1 MITQP
6 ERCMVL
12 GGTWRT
18 PVAVGLQSKTF
29 ITDQKNE
36 GTYNEASF
44 EREYESKWSG
54 TVEDAFFNSEVFE
67 RNRILKQPEY
77 EASGRSNK
85 NSFYVLSVD
94 VGRKGCD
101 TVVCVFKCTP
111 NPQGAYIKTLVNIY
125 TLTDEHFED

>member
-1 MITQP
+1 
-6 ERCMVL
+6 MVL

-18 PVAVGLQSKTF
+18 PVGVGLQSKTF

-44 EREYESKWSG
+44 EREYESRWSG
-54 TVEDAFFNSEVFE
+54 TVEDAFFNADTFN
-67 RNRILKQPEY
+67 RNRILNQPEY
-77 EASGRSNK
+77 KGSGRSSK
-85 NSFYVLSVD
+85 SAYYVLSVD

-101 TVVCVFKCTP
+101 TVVCVFKITP
-111 NPQGAYIKTLVNIY
+111 QPQGAAIKSLVNIF